1 MKKFILVLAALTFSI
16 AAFSQGF
23 EIGIKGGM
31 NITAADVMKEAS
43 KDVQITNKN
52 TYNGGIYGRLKI
64 KLIGIF
70 IQPELVYNTRGYN
83 FDIKEPITGTTIN
96 IKQQSNYLDVPVLVG
111 LKMFKFLRVYA
122 GPNFQYLLTNEITGV
137 DDAVALAIDFK
148 KTDMKKSNTGVQIGF
163 GLDLSKFRVDVKYDF
178 NPTDMGSPFSYQNQV
193 QSIKTSM
200 ITIQLGYKLFGIL

>member
-16 AAFSQGF
+16 AAYSQGF
-23 EIGIKGGM
+23 EIGIKGGL
-31 NITAADVMKEAS
+31 NIAAAS
-43 KDVQITNKN
+43 AVKDLVPGVGISSKN
-52 TYNGGIYGRLKI
+52 TYNGGVYGRLKI

-70 IQPELVYNTRGYN
+70 VQPELVYNTRGYN
-83 FDIKEPITGTTIN
+83 FDITANGKTYN
-96 IKQQSNYLDVPVLVG
+96 IKQQAYYLDVPVLVG

-122 GPNFQYLLTNEITGV
+122 GPNFQYLLKNEITGV
-137 DDAVALAIDFK
+137 DDVVALAIDLK
-148 KTDMKKSNTGVQIGF
+148 KTDMKKANTGLQIGF

-200 ITIQLGYKLFGIL
+200 VTIQLGYKLFGIL

>member
-23 EIGIKGGM
+23 EIGIKGGL
-31 NITAADVMKEAS
+31 NIAAAS
-43 KDVQITNKN
+43 AVKDLVPGVDIASKN
-52 TYNGGIYGRLKI
+52 TYNGGVYGRLKI

-70 IQPELVYNTRGYN
+70 VQPELVYNTRGYN
-83 FDIKEPITGTTIN
+83 FDITANGKTYN
-96 IKQQSNYLDVPVLVG
+96 IKQQAYYLDVPVLVG

-122 GPNFQYLLTNEITGV
+122 GPNFQYLLKNELTGV
-137 DDAVALAIDFK
+137 DDVVALAIDFK
-148 KTDMKKSNTGVQIGF
+148 KTDMKKANTGVQIGF

>member
-16 AAFSQGF
+16 AAYSQGF

-52 TYNGGIYGRLKI
+52 TYNGGVYGRLKI

-70 IQPELVYNTRGYN
+70 VQPELVYNTRGYN
-83 FDIKEPITGTTIN
+83 FDITANGKTYN
-96 IKQQSNYLDVPVLVG
+96 IKQQAYYLDVPVLVG

-122 GPNFQYLLTNEITGV
+122 GPNFQYLLKNEITG
-137 DDAVALAIDFK
+137 IDNIVTFQ
-148 KTDMKKSNTGVQIGF
+148 KTDMKKANTGVQLGV